1 MWKTININVA
11 KCLKNLKNMLYII
24 FSENHFW
31 IFYHSILN
39 LICTVNWQ
47 CRINWQ
53 QYIIWTNRKSSLIMT
68 KMPVNVSSCCIL
80 ALLICSRYV
89 KFPDCISKDDFAWLY
104 YLSIHFKMQIWVVTP
119 HLIPYECL
127 LSYSTGSRT
136 SHPTCRPLP
145 VRYLAQ

>member
-1 MWKTININVA
+1 MQNKLTTIH
-11 KCLKNLKNMLYII
+11 NLNKQK
-24 FSENHFW
+24 
-31 IFYHSILN
+31 IL
-39 LICTVNWQ
+39 
-47 CRINWQ
+47 
-53 QYIIWTNRKSSLIMT
+53 TNMT

-89 KFPDCISKDDFAWLY
+89 KFPDCISNDDFAWLY
-104 YLSIHFKMQIWVVTP
+104 YLSIHFKMQIRVAAP

-145 VRYLAQ
+145 GPLSGSVSRSWSGWGWAEFSTRMAGAPPVKKKRVKSV